1 MFNMMLLINS
11 LHLEQL
17 VSKVNFGFS
26 LYLPYTDFFASLN
39 EDTSI
44 ITEVFLLKVSILLWG
59 AKFHS
64 LRCSKIPPVVKSAA
78 ENPAVKLPA
87 VSGFAACLDRR
98 AVCPYVLWTGDCKYC
113 ADTVATGR
121 GVVAAAQH
129 TTLNSTLQYEG
140 FLLWCWLNIM

>member
-44 ITEVFLLKVSILLWG
+44 ITEVFLLKVSILL
-59 AKFHS
+59 
-64 LRCSKIPPVVKSAA
+64 
-78 ENPAVKLPA
+78 
-87 VSGFAACLDRR
+87 
-98 AVCPYVLWTGDCKYC
+98 
-113 ADTVATGR
+113 
-121 GVVAAAQH
+121 
-129 TTLNSTLQYEG
+129 
-140 FLLWCWLNIM
+140 